1 MLADDAYWLVH
12 DDWTGRPRTSPRTA
26 GLAVAAAVLGELIAG
41 GALVTV
47 RGRMAPAG
55 THPTVPDEPLGRDV
69 FTRIVEERDQ
79 HPIGDWLEFLAPT
92 IADQVGRRMLR
103 AGTARSQ
110 VEGLWGRRAVIL
122 PVDAGRAARAAWVF
136 AGLVDAVREERRLDP
151 WELFL
156 LRLAT
161 AGSLRH
167 QLFADVSATQA
178 RVALEQLAHLWPPWT
193 ELLAA
198 ADRAIAVNALTRTT

>member
-26 GLAVAAAVLGELIAG
+26 GVAVAAAVLGELIAG
-41 GALVTV
+41 GSLVTV
-47 RGRMAPAG
+47 RGRVAPAG
-55 THPTVPDEPLGRDV
+55 THPTTPDEPLGRDV

-92 IADQVGRRMLR
+92 IAEQVGRRMLR

-110 VEGLWGRRAVIL
+110 VEGLWGRRAVVL

-136 AGLVDAVREERRLDP
+136 AGLVDAVRDQRRLDP

-167 QLFADVSATQA
+167 QLFADVPASAA
-178 RVALEQLAHLWPPWT
+178 RVALEQMEHLWPPWI
-193 ELLAA
+193 ELLTAA
-198 ADRAIAVNALTRTT
+198 ERAIAASALTRIP

>member
-1 MLADDAYWLVH
+1 VLADDAYWLVH
-12 DDWTGRPRTSPRTA
+12 DDWTGRPRTSHRAA

-41 GALVTV
+41 GALVAV
-47 RGRMAPAG
+47 RGRIAPAG
-55 THPTVPDEPLGRDV
+55 VSPVPPDETVARDV

-79 HPIGDWLEFLAPT
+79 HPIGDWLDFLAPT
-92 IADQVGRRMLR
+92 VVDQVGRRMLR

-110 VEGLWGRRAVIL
+110 VQGLWGRRAVIL
-122 PVDAGRAARAAWVF
+122 PVDPGRAARAAWVF
-136 AGLVDAVREERRLDP
+136 AGLVAAVREGRTLDP

-167 QLFADVSATQA
+167 QLFADVHPKQA
-178 RVALEQLAHLWPPWT
+178 RAALDQLDNLWPPWV
-193 ELLAA
+193 ELLTAT
-198 ADRAIAVNALTRTT
+198 DRAIAAAALTRTP